1 MEFGA
6 NCLKN
11 DLWPFFTVKHTHV
24 LHTAAQ
30 LARDNIF
37 LQSVCSFGMY
47 KTSHWS
53 LLKDTFLSSVT
64 SGISTT

>member
-37 LQSVCSFGMY
+37 LKVFIALVCTRQAIGAS
-47 KTSHWS
+47 
-53 LLKDTFLSSVT
+53 
-64 SGISTT
+64 